1 MTPTRISPVTRRRV
15 LGTLAAAP
23 ALGLGLAACGGSGFD
38 SSDGGSDGG
47 GSSSGLSVLI
57 GSSGDAETTA
67 VQDALAAWSKD
78 SGTEAKVIAA
88 SDLAQQLSQG
98 FASGKPSDVFYLSSD
113 SLAGFASNGSLEAY
127 GDRLSNKDDFYP
139 ALMEA
144 FTLDG
149 KQYGAPKDFSTLA
162 LIINTELWQA
172 AGLGDGDLPT
182 DWDGLTAVAQKLT
195 QGDVVGLAVSG
206 EYARLGAFMAQAGGE
221 LVTDGKATADSAQNV
236 EGLNYVKSLLGAG
249 TMKFAKDLGAGWGG
263 EAFGKK
269 QCAMTIE
276 GNWITGGLEAD
287 FPDVAYRVAEL
298 PAGPAG
304 KATLQFTNAWGIA
317 ADSSH
322 QDDALKLVEFLTS
335 KEQQMAFAK
344 AFGVMPSL
352 TAAAADWSA
361 QYPDLAAFSAGAE
374 YAKNI
379 PSQAGVSDV
388 IADLNSQ
395 LESLA
400 SQDPATILGTVQ
412 SNLEAALD

>member
-1 MTPTRISPVTRRRV
+1 MIPTRISPVTRRRV

-38 SSDGGSDGG
+38 SSGGGSDGG

-57 GSSGDAETTA
+57 GSSGDAETKA
-67 VQDALAAWSKD
+67 VQDAVAAWSKE
-78 SGTEAKVIAA
+78 SGTEATVIAA

-98 FASGKPSDVFYLSSD
+98 FASSKPSDVFYLSSD

-127 GDRLSNKDDFYP
+127 GDKLSTKDDFYP

-172 AGLGDGDLPT
+172 AGLSDADLPT

-236 EGLNYVKSLLGAG
+236 EGLNYVKSLLSAG
-249 TMKFAKDLGAGWGG
+249 TLKFAKDLGAGWGG

-269 QCAMTIE
+269 QCAMTVE

-287 FPDVAYRVAEL
+287 FPDVTYRVAEL

-317 ADSSH
+317 ADSSQ
-322 QDDALKLVEFLTS
+322 QDDALELVEFLTS

-352 TAAAADWSA
+352 TAAAADWA
-361 QYPDLAAFSAGAE
+361 AEYPDLAAFSAGAE
-374 YAKNI
+374 YAKNV
-379 PSQAGVSDV
+379 PAQAGVSDV

-400 SQDPATILGTVQ
+400 SQDPATILGSVQ
-412 SNLEAALD
+412 SNLEAALG